1 MVVISRYRHIKRYRQ
16 IILVFARHGFGTLI
30 DQLGIFDYL
39 NIKIKK
45 RFGKEKDENSNEK
58 LSIGERLRLS
68 LEELGPTFVKLGQII
83 STRPD
88 ILPHDVIAELEKL
101 QDAVPPFPFEDV
113 KSLIESEFD
122 DKLQNIF
129 KEFNETPLAAASM
142 AQVHLARLNSGRKVV
157 VKVQRPG
164 IERNIYLDLKVLADL
179 ASFIDNHTKFGKLY
193 DFTKMVQEF
202 ESTLKNELDFRVEG
216 ENAETFKENFSKD
229 KGIKVP
235 DISWIHTTRRVLT
248 MEYIEGIRLNDF
260 PALDKAGLDRRVI
273 ARNLAVSIFN
283 QILRDG
289 FFHGDPH
296 PGNIMVMPGNAIVFL
311 DLGMVG
317 KLNEERKA
325 QFLKMLM
332 GIAFKN
338 SRLII
343 QAIVGLDAMTHHIN
357 IKKLEKEID
366 IMRDKYLSV
375 PLNEIKVGEVFNEIF
390 NLAFSYNIV
399 IPGEFTMLAKSLVT
413 LEGLVEKLDPEL
425 NVLEISEPIARKLMF
440 KTFSPEKIGKE
451 VFGGVLDYGSLLRE
465 FPSFLLNFLRKM
477 EDDEFTMQFKMKG
490 IERIEK
496 RIDRIFTRL
505 SFSII
510 LLAVSI
516 IIAGIVVGSGMSAH
530 TGAEIYVLNITVLKV
545 GLVIAGIMI
554 VGLILSVL
562 RSNRF

>member
-1 MVVISRYRHIKRYRQ
+1 MVVFNRYRHIKRYRQ
-16 IILVFARHGFGTLI
+16 IILVFVKHGFGTLI

-39 NIKIKK
+39 NIKKMI
-45 RFGKEKDENSNEK
+45 GKDKDESINEK

-88 ILPHDVIAELEKL
+88 VLPHDVIAELEKL
-101 QDAVPPFPFEDV
+101 QDAVPPFLFDDV

-122 DKLQNIF
+122 DKLKNIF
-129 KEFNETPLAAASM
+129 KEFSETPLAAASI

-164 IERNIYLDLKVLADL
+164 IERNIYLDLKVLKDL
-179 ASFIDNHTKFGKLY
+179 ADFIDNHTKYGKLY

-202 ESTLKNELDFRVEG
+202 ENTLKNELDFRVEG

-229 KGIKVP
+229 KGVNVP
-235 DISWIHTTRRVLT
+235 DISWIHTTRRILT
-248 MEYIEGIRLNDF
+248 MEYIEGIRLNDYA
-260 PALDKAGLDRRVI
+260 ALNNAGLDRKII

-296 PGNIMVMPGNAIVFL
+296 PGNIMVLPGNAIVFL
-311 DLGMVG
+311 DFGMVG

-332 GIAFKN
+332 GVAFKN

-343 QAIVGLDAMTHHIN
+343 QAIIGLDAMAHHIN

-366 IMRDKYLSV
+366 ILRDKYLSV

-425 NVLEISEPIARKLMF
+425 NVLEISDPIARKLMF

-451 VFGGVLDYGSLLRE
+451 FFGGVLDYGSLLRE

-477 EDDEFTMQFKMKG
+477 EDDEFTMQFQMKG
-490 IERIEK
+490 IERVEK
-496 RIDRIFTRL
+496 RIERIFNRI
-505 SFSII
+505 SFSIV

-530 TGAEIYVLNITVLKV
+530 TGTEVYIINITVLRV
-545 GLVIAGIMI
+545 GLVIAGIII
-554 VGLILSVL
+554 VGLVLSMF

>member
-1 MVVISRYRHIKRYRQ
+1 MVVFNRFRHIKRYRQ
-16 IILVFARHGFGTLI
+16 IILVFVKHGFGTLI

-39 NIKIKK
+39 NIKK
-45 RFGKEKDENSNEK
+45 RIGRGNGENINEK

-88 ILPHDVIAELEKL
+88 ILPHAVIAELEKL
-101 QDAVPPFPFEDV
+101 QDAVPPFPFDDV

-122 DKLQNIF
+122 DKLENIF
-129 KEFNETPLAAASM
+129 KEFSDTPLAAASI
-142 AQVHLARLNSGRKVV
+142 AQVHIARLNSGRKVV

-164 IERNIYLDLKVLADL
+164 IERNIYLDLKVLEDL
-179 ASFIDNHTKFGKLY
+179 ASFIDNHTKYGKLY

-202 ESTLKNELDFRVEG
+202 ENTLKNELDFRVEG

-229 KGIKVP
+229 KGVNVP

-248 MEYIEGIRLNDF
+248 MEYIEGIRLNDYA
-260 PALDKAGLDRRVI
+260 ALNNAGLDRKII

-296 PGNIMVMPGNAIVFL
+296 PGNIMVLPDNAIVFL

-317 KLNEERKA
+317 KLNEERKT

-332 GIAFKN
+332 GVVFKN

-343 QAIVGLDAMTHHIN
+343 QSIIGLDAMAHHIN

-366 IMRDKYLSV
+366 VLRDKYLSV

-425 NVLEISEPIARKLMF
+425 NVLEIAEPIARKLMF

-451 VFGGVLDYGSLLRE
+451 LFGGVLDYGSLLRE

-490 IERIEK
+490 IERVEK
-496 RIDRIFTRL
+496 RIDRISNRM
-505 SFSII
+505 SFSIV

-516 IIAGIVVGSGMSAH
+516 IIAGIVIGSGMSAH
-530 TGAEIYVLNITVLKV
+530 TGTEIYILNITVLRV
-545 GLVIAGIMI
+545 GLVIAGLMI
-554 VGLILSVL
+554 IGLVLSML

>member
-1 MVVISRYRHIKRYRQ
+1 MIFFNRFGHIKRYRQ
-16 IILVFARHGFGTLI
+16 IILVFVKHGFGTLI

-39 NIKIKK
+39 NIKKMIG
-45 RFGKEKDENSNEK
+45 RDNGEDINEK

-88 ILPHDVIAELEKL
+88 ILPHAVIAELEKL
-101 QDAVPPFPFEDV
+101 QDAVPPFPFDGV
-113 KSLIESEFD
+113 KSLIESEFG
-122 DKLQNIF
+122 DKLENIF
-129 KEFNETPLAAASM
+129 KEFSDTPLAAASI

-157 VKVQRPG
+157 VKVQRPE
-164 IERNIYLDLKVLADL
+164 IERNIYLDLKVLEDL
-179 ASFIDNHTKFGKLY
+179 ASFIDNHTKYGKLY

-202 ESTLKNELDFRVEG
+202 EITLKNELDFRVEG

-229 KGIKVP
+229 EGVNVP
-235 DISWIHTTRRVLT
+235 DIIWIHTTRRILT
-248 MEYIEGIRLNDF
+248 MEYIKGIRLNDYV
-260 PALDKAGLDRRVI
+260 ALNDAGLNRKII

-296 PGNIMVMPGNAIVFL
+296 PGNIMVLPDNAIVFL
-311 DLGMVG
+311 DFGMVG

-332 GIAFKN
+332 GITFKN

-343 QAIVGLDAMTHHIN
+343 QAIIGLDAMAHHIN

-425 NVLEISEPIARKLMF
+425 NVLEISEPIAKKLMF

-451 VFGGVLDYGSLLRE
+451 FLSGVLDYGSLLRE
-465 FPSFLLNFLRKM
+465 FPSSLLNFLRKM

-490 IERIEK
+490 IERVEK
-496 RIDRIFTRL
+496 RIDRIFNRI
-505 SFSII
+505 SFSIV

-516 IIAGIVVGSGMSAH
+516 IIAGIVIGSGMSAH
-530 TGAEIYVLNITVLKV
+530 AGAEIYILNITVLRI

-554 VGLILSVL
+554 VGLVLSVF